1 MTKRSEPKVTLNIT
15 PGELTPAQLTKWNK
29 VWVGSITVYG
39 ADQQFTT
46 LSSGS
51 PVVINKSVAT
61 GADDGFSGSG
71 DFDNTDDWYE
81 IGHPDSSTTYN
92 TWFRFT
98 GITIPAGAT
107 IEDAYLTLV
116 QGQFDSGTVLKISAE
131 KAANPTAPTSQSN
144 HTSRVRTTANVA
156 WTSGY
161 SDYNWHNS
169 PSFPTVIQE
178 LVNSYTYSSSAIQI
192 LVDNNGSTSGKEA
205 EGSTYEDTGYA
216 PKLYIRYHTGTGG
229 SAPPAV
235 GTDAASN
242 LTATSATLNGNLTSL
257 GSASSVQVSF
267 QWGMDTNYGNTTT
280 PQAKTSTG
288 TFNASL
294 TGLNP
299 NTTYHVRSQAVGTT
313 TTYGSDMLFTTSQ
326 SAAAAV
332 ITSYAYDVLGN
343 LTQVTD
349 SNSNNTYMYYD
360 WLSRKTSMN
369 DPDMG
374 TWSYIYDNNGNLT
387 SQTDAKNQTISMVY
401 DAMNRLTNK
410 NYPGSSMVP
419 VVYTYDGAVNGRGLR
434 TGMTDAAGTTSDS
447 YDIRGRLVEET
458 KTISSAN
465 YTTDYVY
472 YCNDSIQTVT
482 YPNPSGSRETVTNYY
497 NGRGL
502 PNAVFGS
509 LAGSLVDSTTYNQLG
524 AITQINLHN
533 GLKTNYSYWGIDNG
547 TTSYGKLWEIKT
559 QPQAGGTAIQD
570 TQYTWDATGNL
581 TQRQNLVST
590 QSETETFS
598 YDSLD
603 RLISAG
609 SSLYSQSYSYN
620 AIGNITSMNGIGY
633 TYGAKPHAVTAV
645 GSTNYTYDANGN
657 MNVGTASIW
666 DVENRPTSVT
676 KNSVT
681 SISVYD
687 GDGNRVKQTVGTQ
700 ITLYINQYY
709 EINTTTGV
717 STSYYYLGGQ
727 LVAQRVGSG
736 SSYTTTYIHQ
746 DSLGST
752 SVVSNYLGAS
762 IGSMKYTPFGLGR
775 ITPDTLGTTK
785 EFTGQRL
792 DSTGIY
798 YYNARYYDPNIGRF
812 VSPDNV
818 IQNPADPQTL
828 NRYSYCVNN
837 PLKYTDPS
845 GHRWNWQLTIGVIMI
860 VAAVAMCVVIPV
872 VAPVVTESIFA
883 ALTAVEFEPVV
894 AGVIVQAT
902 LFGVPALVGVT
913 GFLVATDT
921 TWDSETG
928 TWTRGGSTQ
937 NTPSFPLDTSNHA
950 GSNTQPPTTN
960 SQNTTTNSNVGNA
973 PITNPPSADP
983 PPPLLHSWEIPK
995 CPDE

>member
-1 MTKRSEPKVTLNIT
+1 
-15 PGELTPAQLTKWNK
+15 
-29 VWVGSITVYG
+29 
-39 ADQQFTT
+39 
-46 LSSGS
+46 
-51 PVVINKSVAT
+51 
-61 GADDGFSGSG
+61 
-71 DFDNTDDWYE
+71 
-81 IGHPDSSTTYN
+81 
-92 TWFRFT
+92 
-98 GITIPAGAT
+98 
-107 IEDAYLTLV
+107 
-116 QGQFDSGTVLKISAE
+116 
-131 KAANPTAPTSQSN
+131 
-144 HTSRVRTTANVA
+144 
-156 WTSGY
+156 
-161 SDYNWHNS
+161 
-169 PSFPTVIQE
+169 
-178 LVNSYTYSSSAIQI
+178 
-192 LVDNNGSTSGKEA
+192 
-205 EGSTYEDTGYA
+205 
-216 PKLYIRYHTGTGG
+216 
-229 SAPPAV
+229 
-235 GTDAASN
+235 
-242 LTATSATLNGNLTSL
+242 
-257 GSASSVQVSF
+257 
-267 QWGMDTNYGNTTT
+267 
-280 PQAKTSTG
+280 
-288 TFNASL
+288 
-294 TGLNP
+294 
-299 NTTYHVRSQAVGTT
+299 
-313 TTYGSDMLFTTSQ
+313 
-326 SAAAAV
+326 
-332 ITSYAYDVLGN
+332 
-343 LTQVTD
+343 
-349 SNSNNTYMYYD
+349 
-360 WLSRKTSMN
+360 
-369 DPDMG
+369 
-374 TWSYIYDNNGNLT
+374 
-387 SQTDAKNQTISMVY
+387 
-401 DAMNRLTNK
+401 
-410 NYPGSSMVP
+410 
-419 VVYTYDGAVNGRGLR
+419 
-434 TGMTDAAGTTSDS
+434 
-447 YDIRGRLVEET
+447 
-458 KTISSAN
+458 
-465 YTTDYVY
+465 
-472 YCNDSIQTVT
+472 
-482 YPNPSGSRETVTNYY
+482 
-497 NGRGL
+497 
-502 PNAVFGS
+502 
-509 LAGSLVDSTTYNQLG
+509 
-524 AITQINLHN
+524 
-533 GLKTNYSYWGIDNG
+533 
-547 TTSYGKLWEIKT
+547 
-559 QPQAGGTAIQD
+559 
-570 TQYTWDATGNL
+570 
-581 TQRQNLVST
+581 
-590 QSETETFS
+590 
-598 YDSLD
+598 
-603 RLISAG
+603 
-609 SSLYSQSYSYN
+609 
-620 AIGNITSMNGIGY
+620 MNGIGY